1 MPKRNWGLVGM
12 ILDAYNKHHDLV
24 LRPEDFWQAILTQF
38 SFYVNANAE
47 QLRDRIVDF
56 EGQKELKVHMGDHT
70 LYTVD
75 HALFANRMV
84 HE

>member
-1 MPKRNWGLVGM
+1 M
-12 ILDAYNKHHDLV
+12 ILDAYNRHHDLI

-47 QLRDRIVDF
+47 YLRDRIVDF
-56 EGQKELKVHMGDHT
+56 EGEKTLTVEMGDSN